1 MECKSPFRDFITQCP
16 DGLLVNA
23 HLTPNKNYQW
33 LIEDKFDKQ
42 YAGPLTTDANGSFI
56 IPTASLP
63 PGLLSPYGGVF
74 ALQVLEL
81 YTAAP
86 VQLFMKAAYDSIYF
100 TVDGGTLVKENLG
113 IL

>member
-1 MECKSPFRDFITQCP
+1 MECKTPFRDFITSCP

-56 IPTASLP
+56 IPVASLP
-63 PGLLSPYGGVF
+63 AGLLTPFGGVF

-86 VQLFMKAAYDSIYF
+86 VQLGMKAFYDSIYF
-100 TVDGGTLVKENLG
+100 HVEGGSLVKENLG
-113 IL
+113 VL